1 MTLSPGALFAIG
13 LFAALWLLAG
23 LWAIGRGVAMQRR
36 SAFIA
41 GQTDRLA
48 SLVEASDRKSVV

>member
-1 MTLSPGALFAIG
+1 MTLSTGALFAIG

-36 SAFIA
+36 SAGA
-41 GQTDRLA
+41 LSPSHAATR
-48 SLVEASDRKSVV
+48 